1 MGPPPGP
8 LLVSSHTAAPG
19 AFLGQR
25 CSGTG
30 LGCFLFLTSQ
40 ESLQRQLL
48 DAVLMDT
55 LEMVFFKK
63 KNYFRTLNL
72 DAVGTDFVLFGK

>member
-1 MGPPPGP
+1 MARDVLALG
-8 LLVSSHTAAPG
+8 LG
-19 AFLGQR
+19 AFY
-25 CSGTG
+25 
-30 LGCFLFLTSQ
+30 
-40 ESLQRQLL
+40 SLPVRSPCRDSSL

-55 LEMVFFKK
+55 LEMVFFK